1 MMMVP
6 SIFNDNLFDDWFDDD
21 FFMPAIHN
29 FADETEKKLYGRR
42 AARVMKTDV
51 RENDKDYE
59 VDIDLPGF
67 NKDEIHAT
75 LKDGYLTVSAD
86 KSVNNDKKISEGKYL
101 RRERYAGSVSRTF
114 YVGDDMKQEDIHAA
128 FKNGILTLHLPKKEE
143 QKKVEDK
150 GHDIPI
156 SA

>member
-1 MMMVP
+1 MMVP

-21 FFMPAIHN
+21 FFMPAMPD
-29 FADETEKKLYGRR
+29 FSDTEKKLYGKR
-42 AARVMKTDV
+42 AAHVMKTDV
-51 RENDKDYE
+51 KETDKGYE
-59 VDIDLPGF
+59 VDVDLPGF
-67 NKDEIHAT
+67 NKDEIHCS
-75 LKDGYLTVSAD
+75 LKDGYLTISAD
-86 KSVNNDKKISEGKYL
+86 KKVDNDKKNSEGKYL

-114 YVGDDMKQEDIHAA
+114 YVGDDMKQEDIHAS
-128 FKNGILTLHLPKKEE
+128 FRNGILTLTLPKMEE